1 MATANAGPDTPSAD
15 HRAMRS
21 YWDTVS
27 DILGGEETMRAG
39 AERYLPR
46 FPNESKD
53 NYLYRCRN
61 SKLTNVFRDVVE
73 NLAAKP
79 FSKPCQLIEPDK
91 LPQSVRDLAEDIDG
105 RGNNMHVFASRAF
118 FSGIAKAYDGILV
131 DFPKVK
137 PGLTVAQEKKVGA
150 RPYWV
155 HVPAENIVAA
165 YTAMIDGKEQYVHVR
180 LLEPAII
187 REGYEEVCVQ
197 RVRVLDRAETVTKD
211 EATGVETRTYGE
223 ATFQLWE
230 KRAVKRGE
238 KKSSWAIVDQG
249 PITIGVIPFVVFATG
264 RRIDTTMRFQP
275 ALKDCAELQVQ
286 LYQEETNLKLAKEQT
301 CFPMLAANGITPP
314 IGKDNQPLPVP
325 TGPGAVLYAPMADNG
340 EHGEWATLEP
350 TAQSLKFLS
359 DECKETGQKI
369 RELGR
374 QPLTAQ
380 TGNLT
385 VVTTAFAAQK
395 GNSAAQAWALA
406 LKDSLEQ
413 AWRFTGLWLK
423 ETVAVGV
430 SVFTDFSIEN
440 DDGSAMTRL
449 VTMAEKGKLSNE
461 TLWEEGK
468 RRGELSAE
476 FTAEREWER
485 LREQGPDP
493 LSEEDLSGTKPKPA
507 NRNTPAPARKAA

>member
-1 MATANAGPDTPSAD
+1 MVTANIGPDAPSAD
-15 HRAMRS
+15 HRAMCR
-21 YWDTVS
+21 YWDTV
-27 DILGGEETMRAG
+27 DAILGGEVTMRAG
-39 AERYLPR
+39 GERFLPK
-46 FPNESKD
+46 FPNESSA
-53 NYLYRCRN
+53 NYSYRRDN

-79 FSKPCQLIEPDK
+79 FSKPCSLLEPEK
-91 LPQSVRDLAEDIDG
+91 LDERITSLSEDIDG
-105 RGNNMHVFASRAF
+105 RGNNMHVFASRTF
-118 FSGIAKAYDGILV
+118 FSGIAKAFDGILI

-137 PGLTVAQEKKVGA
+137 PGLTLAQEKAVGA
-150 RPYWV
+150 RPYWA

-180 LLEPAII
+180 LLEPAIE
-187 REGYEEVCVQ
+187 RQGYEEVCVE
-197 RVRVLDRAETVTKD
+197 RVRVLNREPIDETDSEGNVIS
-211 EATGVETRTYGE
+211 RTWGA
-223 ATFQLWE
+223 ATFEVYE
-230 KRAVKRGE
+230 KRTAKRGL
-238 KKSSWAIVDQG
+238 KKVSWVLIDQG
-249 PITIGVIPFVVFATG
+249 PITIGVIPFVIFATG
-264 RRIDTTMRFQP
+264 RRKGTSMEYQP
-275 ALKDCAELQVQ
+275 ALQDCAELQVQ

-314 IGKDNQPLPVP
+314 LDKNKQPMPVP
-325 TGPGAVLYAPMADNG
+325 TGPGAVLYAPMADSG
-340 EHGEWATLEP
+340 EHGEWKSIEP
-350 TAQSLKFLS
+350 GAQSLKFLS
-359 DECKETGQKI
+359 DECKETAQKI

-395 GNSAAQAWALA
+395 GNSAAQSWALA

-413 AWRFTGLWLK
+413 AWMFTCMWLK
-423 ETVAVGV
+423 QEGTKVGV

-449 VTMAEKGKLSNE
+449 ISMAEKGKLSNE

-493 LSEEDLSGTKPKPA
+493 LSEADITGARQPK
-507 NRNTPAPARKAA
+507 TPAIKKAA